1 MKTGN
6 KGFTL
11 VELIVSVAI
20 LAIVMLAAF
29 GFMLAGTKSYTSIDT
44 HITRQFKAQLAVN
57 QLGDSLMNCNAGL
70 NTSDDGKTV
79 YILERKDG
87 ACTVHAFKLADS
99 EVRYGEAA
107 ATENTQTRTEN
118 DVPITTTTYTASIS
132 NWSRVAGS
140 VDVFSVVLTPDAGAV
155 KSAVISLR
163 FKNSD
168 KTYTQTVA
176 LRNTPPV
183 VMIAES

>member
-1 MKTGN
+1 MKMGN

-29 GFMLAGTKSYTSIDT
+29 GFMLAGTKSYTSVDT
-44 HITRQFKAQLAVN
+44 RITRQFKAQLAVN

-79 YILERKDG
+79 YILEKKDG
-87 ACTVHAFKLADS
+87 ACTVHAFKFADS

-107 ATENTQTRTEN
+107 AAEYTQTRTEN
-118 DVPITTTTYTASIS
+118 GVPITTTTYTASIS
-132 NWSRVAGS
+132 TWSRVAGS
-140 VDVFSVVLTPDAGAV
+140 VEVFSVVLTPGTGAV

>member
-1 MKTGN
+1 MKADN
-6 KGFTL
+6 RGFTL

-29 GFMLAGTKSYTSIDT
+29 GFMLAGIKSYTSIDT
-44 HITRQFKAQLAVN
+44 RITRQFKAQLAVN
-57 QLGDSLMNCNAGL
+57 QVGDSLMNCNTGL
-70 NTSDDGKTV
+70 NTSDDGKIV
-79 YILERKDG
+79 YILEKKDG
-87 ACTVHAFKLADS
+87 TCTVHAFKLADS
-99 EVRYGEAA
+99 ELRYGEAA

-118 DVPITTTTYTASIS
+118 GVTTTTTTYTASIS
-132 NWSRVAGS
+132 NWSKVAGS
-140 VDVFSVVLTPDAGAV
+140 VDVFSVVLTPSTGAV

-168 KTYTQTVA
+168 KAYTQTVA

>member
-29 GFMLAGTKSYTSIDT
+29 GFMLAGTKSYTSVDT
-44 HITRQFKAQLAVN
+44 RITRQFKAQLAVN

-79 YILERKDG
+79 YILEKKDG
-87 ACTVHAFKLADS
+87 ACTVHAFKFADS

-107 ATENTQTRTEN
+107 AAEYTQTRTEN
-118 DVPITTTTYTASIS
+118 GVPITTTTYTASIS
-132 NWSRVAGS
+132 TWSMVAGS
-140 VDVFSVVLTPDAGAV
+140 VEVFSVVLTPGTGAV